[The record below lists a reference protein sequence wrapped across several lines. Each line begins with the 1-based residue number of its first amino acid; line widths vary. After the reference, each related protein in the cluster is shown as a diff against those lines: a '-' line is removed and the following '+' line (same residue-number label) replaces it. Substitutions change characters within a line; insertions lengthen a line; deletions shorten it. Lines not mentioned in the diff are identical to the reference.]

1 MIYGIVLNLVC
12 RQTKIYVIS
21 LKRLPERRKFMEAQ
35 LSTLGL
41 EAEFVEAVD
50 GLELSEAT
58 IKANY
63 NDQGRNYTDPRRMTP
78 TEIGCAWSHRNVY
91 KRLIDSE
98 EKYALILEDDAILP
112 PEIVPFLELIPKI
125 PSDWELISLCW
136 SNLVNMKPYIFRWKF
151 PFNLYNQ
158 HKFGLGSPPREYR
171 LGELLVP
178 IFRAV
183 AYIVSR
189 QGAEVLTR
197 HNTPITSLTDHV
209 FANTTP
215 GKLWAVKP
223 DLVSY
228 TVLGKGITTR
238 SYHDLGPPPPPPN
251 HWTLLRRFNR
261 CYHYEY
267 RQESPE
273 KYERKLLFKWN
284 IARMLITALYLM
296 TGFHIRRKWPN
307 L

>member
-1 MIYGIVLNLVC
+1 M
-12 RQTKIYVIS
+12 QTTKIYVIS

-41 EAEFVEAVD
+41 EAEFVESVD
-50 GLELSEAT
+50 GLELSEET

-63 NDQGRNYTDPRRMTP
+63 NDQDRSDTDTQRMTP

-91 KRLIDSE
+91 KRLIDSD
-98 EKYALILEDDAILP
+98 EKYALVLEDDAILP

-136 SNLVNMKPYIFRWKF
+136 SNLIKMKPYIFRWKF

-158 HKFGLGSPPREYR
+158 HKFGLGSPTREYR

-197 HNTPITSLTDHV
+197 HNTPITSLADHV

-215 GKLWAVKP
+215 GKLWAVRP

-228 TVLGKGITTR
+228 TVLGKGVTAR
-238 SYHDLGPPPPPPN
+238 SYYDRCPPQVPN
-251 HWTLLRRFNR
+251 HWTLLRRFSK
-261 CYHYEY
+261 YHHYEY

-284 IARMLITALYLM
+284 IARITMTVLYLT
-296 TGFHIRRKWPN
+296 TGFRIRRKWPK

>member
-1 MIYGIVLNLVC
+1 
-12 RQTKIYVIS
+12 
-21 LKRLPERRKFMEAQ
+21 MEAQ
-35 LSTLGL
+35 LARLGL

-63 NDQGRNYTDPRRMTP
+63 NDQGRNHTDPRRMTP
-78 TEIGCAWSHRNVY
+78 TEIGCAWSHRKVY
-91 KRLIDSE
+91 ERLIDSE
-98 EKYALILEDDAILP
+98 EKYALVLEDDTILP

-125 PSDWELISLCW
+125 PADWELISLCW
-136 SNLVNMKPYIFRWKF
+136 SNLVKIRPYIFRRKF

-215 GKLWAVKP
+215 GKLWAVQP

-228 TVLGKGITTR
+228 TVLDKGITTR
-238 SYHDLGPPPPPPN
+238 SYHDEWPPQAPN
-251 HWTLLRRFNR
+251 HWTLLRRFSR
-261 CYHYEY
+261 FY
-267 RQESPE
+267 RYRFGSAGIPRDKQRRRI
-273 KYERKLLFKWN
+273 YRGG
-284 IARMLITALYLM
+284 AMLMTILYLT
-296 TGFHIRRKWPN
+296 TGFRIRRKWPN